1 MLTRFY
7 ILLLTLCLGLPA
19 AASPLPFKIS
29 DETHTYW
36 YYIQFDRNQGN
47 SEYKKHY
54 PLVGYKDATPAK
66 NTTLYAMPIMPGDAN
81 LWKVEQGSATDS
93 YILRNKASGLYL
105 AYSGEQFGTYQLSD
119 TPTEIMIPVSTNPNY
134 PDSYE
139 ICVANLTLAGDGVT
153 YTASA
158 TANTYMNPAGAS
170 LAGRKLESY
179 YQGDGGNFL
188 SFVPADLSEATNLT
202 FSYYHFSNMGR
213 GILCDDGTATDD
225 TPAPAT
231 VKEGGDVAEADLGCK
246 WALYLK
252 LLLVSD
258 RGNYLTLD
266 GEQVK
271 VTPPGSNTEP
281 LRLVSDANTY
291 NGSATRTEFVIY
303 NDRTYALGYDLTSVT
318 KQKTDSRF
326 SVLKAYTTYTELT
339 EGIAKHPETAAVP
352 LISTPAES
360 HYYRISLRDKYFN
373 SSTAGAN
380 ITAVANTSPA
390 TPQSTWKLVDDGS
403 GLGQYYIISQYGQY
417 FKWDGTNYV
426 LTSQRNE
433 AAKIRVVLHPDGKS
447 NATLNTKWML
457 KNTYASGNQYMN
469 WPGGS
474 NSELQHWNVNDGNN
488 YTVFVAVAV
497 DESRQSLS
505 DKILQPTGMG
515 EAKAIV
521 ATDA

>member
-36 YYIQFDRNQGN
+36 YYIQFDRSQGDHSN
-47 SEYKKHY
+47 YEYLRHY
-54 PLVGYKDATPAK
+54 PLVGYNGATPEEG
-66 NTTLYAMPIMPGDAN
+66 TILSGTPIMPGDAN

-93 YILRNKASGLYL
+93 YKLYNKASGLYL
-105 AYSGEQFGTYQLSD
+105 AYSDRSYKLSA
-119 TPTEIMIPVSTNPNY
+119 TPTEIMLPVSTNPGF

-139 ICVANLTLAGDGVT
+139 ICVANLSPVGDGT

-158 TANTYMNPAGAS
+158 TSGTYMNPEGGS
-170 LAGRKLESY
+170 LAGNQLKGY
-179 YQGDGGNFL
+179 NQGDGGNFL

-213 GILCDDGTATDD
+213 GILCDDGTATDE
-225 TPAPAT
+225 TPATAT

-252 LLLVSD
+252 QLLVSD

-291 NGSATRTEFVIY
+291 NGSATRTEFYIY

-352 LISTPAES
+352 LISTSAES

-426 LTSQRNE
+426 LTSQRSE
-433 AAKIRVVLHPDGKS
+433 AAKIRVVLHPDGKDD
-447 NATLNTKWML
+447 ATLNTKWML
-457 KNTYASGNQYMN
+457 RNTYASGDQYMN

-474 NSELQHWNVNDGNN
+474 NDNLRHWNVGDNNN
-488 YTVFVAVAV
+488 YTVFNAVAV

-505 DKILQPTGMG
+505 DKILQPTGM
-515 EAKAIV
+515 
-521 ATDA
+521 